1 MNASHLNIPWDK
13 VEKGC
18 GFFIPAV
25 DPITMREPVLKSAV
39 RARVWGVVLYGVKN
53 GCMGLLFIRTK

>member
-1 MNASHLNIPWDK
+1 MNQMQLNIPWSK

-25 DPITMREPVLKSAV
+25 DPFSMKEPVLKSAI
-39 RARVWGVVLYGVKN
+39 RAKVWGNVYFGMKD
-53 GCMGLLFIRTK
+53 GYMGLLFIRTK

>member
-13 VEKGC
+13 IEKGY

-25 DPITMREPVLKSAV
+25 DPFSMKEPVLKSAI
-39 RARVWGVVLYGVKN
+39 RAKVWGNVYFGMRN
-53 GCMGLLFIRTK
+53 GCMGLLFIRTR